1 MENKASI
8 CIRSLKEMEKKP
20 TPKWTKQLPTAPAAR
35 GNMSRCGFFPSTSYK
50 QERGFWN
57 STSEELSQR
66 AVVICLQNV
75 NWANLY
81 TTEFVKNNDLDFFST
96 LPNIKI
102 VHHHQYNV
110 LMQLNA
116 VDYLFTDGPLPSWPR
131 ISTICQLFALVFR
144 LYQCYCHKPCFY

>member
-1 MENKASI
+1 MNKTVAHRTS
-8 CIRSLKEMEKKP
+8 CQRKRE
-20 TPKWTKQLPTAPAAR
+20 QVF
-35 GNMSRCGFFPSTSYK
+35 FFPSTSYK

-57 STSEELSQR
+57 SASEELSQR
-66 AVVICLQNV
+66 AVVICLQNI

-116 VDYLFTDGPLPSWPR
+116 VDYLFTDGPLPS
-131 ISTICQLFALVFR
+131 
-144 LYQCYCHKPCFY
+144 